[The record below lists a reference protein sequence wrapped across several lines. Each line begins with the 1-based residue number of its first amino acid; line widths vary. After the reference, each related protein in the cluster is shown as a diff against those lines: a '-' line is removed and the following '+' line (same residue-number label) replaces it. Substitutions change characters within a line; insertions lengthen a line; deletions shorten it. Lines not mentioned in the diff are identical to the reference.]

1 MLCKK
6 TYKNQI
12 TLPKKI
18 MENLE
23 DVEYFEVHV
32 EDGRI
37 ILEPVK
43 MTPVGKRPL
52 EKVRK
57 KMAKLGFSEQDV
69 EEAIEWARK
78 KKKGKQADNGG

>member
-1 MLCKK
+1 MLWKR

-23 DVEYFEVHV
+23 DVEYFEVHL
-32 EDGRI
+32 EDGKI

-43 MTPVGKRPL
+43 ITPVGEGPL

>member
-1 MLCKK
+1 
-6 TYKNQI
+6 
-12 TLPKKI
+12 
-18 MENLE
+18 
-23 DVEYFEVHV
+23 
-32 EDGRI
+32 
-37 ILEPVK
+37 

-57 KMAKLGFSEQDV
+57 KMAKLGLSEQDV

>member
-1 MLCKK
+1 MLCKR

-32 EDGRI
+32 EDGKI

-43 MTPVGKRPL
+43 ITLVGEGSL

-57 KMAKLGFSEQDV
+57 KMAELGLSERDV

-78 KKKGKQADNGG
+78 K